1 MTETTNPKLSP
12 KQLLYPSSSQSHPFN
27 MVQLSTDAIIT
38 LVSTIPGL
46 IVSCLSAWFAYLALH
61 RRPIPPSDIETAAML
76 FMIPRAFSIPPS
88 ALSHTDSERT
98 LTSGDVLQ
106 LPPATSQHCL
116 EPSQFRV
123 LEHAERVP

>member
-1 MTETTNPKLSP
+1 MTATTNTKLSP
-12 KQLLYPSSSQSHPFN
+12 KAAFDILSVQSDPFN

-61 RRPIPPSDIETAAML
+61 RRPIPLSDVETAAML
-76 FMIPRAFSIPPS
+76 FMIPRTFSIPPS

-98 LTSGDVLQ
+98 LTNGDALQ

-116 EPSQFRV
+116 EPRQFRA
-123 LEHAERVP
+123 LEHAERVS